1 MARGYSLLE
10 LVVAL
15 AIMGLIAAVAA
26 PVVIG
31 GIDRMTLNADARAVA
46 TRLRA
51 FRETALDTQSE
62 IAVAPGDFDIAASTR
77 VDLPKG
83 GLVIAA
89 DGTAGATL
97 QLTRGNATARITV
110 NRLTGRITVENAP

>member
-26 PVVIG
+26 PVLIG
-31 GIDRMTLNADARAVA
+31 GIDRMTLNADAREVA
-46 TRLRA
+46 TKLRA
-51 FRETALDTQSE
+51 LRETALDTQSE
-62 IAVAPGDFDIAASTR
+62 IAVTPGAFDMAAGTGMDF
-77 VDLPKG
+77 PKG

-89 DGTAGATL
+89 DGTAGGTL
-97 QLTRGNATARITV
+97 RLTRGNATARISI

>member
-31 GIDRMTLNADARAVA
+31 GIDRMTLNADARDVA
-46 TRLRA
+46 TKLRA
-51 FRETALDTQSE
+51 LRETALDTQSDV
-62 IAVAPGDFDIAASTR
+62 AVTPGDFNISAGTR

-83 GLVIAA
+83 GLIIAA
-89 DGTAGATL
+89 DGAVGATL
-97 QLTRGNATARITV
+97 QLTRGAASVRVTV
-110 NRLTGRITVENAP
+110 NRLTGRIVVERAP

>member
-31 GIDRMTLNADARAVA
+31 GIDRVTLNTDAREVA
-46 TRLRA
+46 TKLRA
-51 FRETALDTQSE
+51 LREAALDSQRE
-62 IAVAPGDFDIAASTR
+62 ITVTEGDFDVAAGTR
-77 VDLPKG
+77 IEFPKRG
-83 GLVIAA
+83 FVIGA

-97 QLTRGNATARITV
+97 HLVRGDASVRVVV
-110 NRLTGRITVENAP
+110 NRLTGRVAVEAP

>member
-26 PVVIG
+26 PAVIG
-31 GIDRMTLNADARAVA
+31 GVDRMTLNADARAVA
-46 TRLRA
+46 TKLRA
-51 FRETALDTQSE
+51 LRETALDTQSE
-62 IAVAPGDFDIAASTR
+62 VAVVASQFDVSPGTTVA
-77 VDLPKG
+77 LPKG
-83 GLVIAA
+83 GFIIAD

-97 QLTRGNATARITV
+97 QLARGGVAVRIKV
-110 NRLTGRITVENAP
+110 NRLTGRVTMESPR